1 MKWVVNMSRATDI
14 YDSKLTRKYRI
25 SLLKQHY
32 STIEEFID
40 SGKAENIEEEK
51 LLASVRE
58 ITDYIFMIT
67 REIRTEENNVK
78 W

>member
-1 MKWVVNMSRATDI
+1 MSRAADI

-32 STIEEFID
+32 STIDEWLD

-51 LLASVRE
+51 LSASIRE
-58 ITDYIFMIT
+58 ITDYIFILT
-67 REIRTEENNVK
+67 REIRLEGNNVK
-78 W
+78 Q

>member
-1 MKWVVNMSRATDI
+1 MSRAADI

-25 SLLKQHY
+25 KLLKKHY
-32 STIEEFID
+32 STIEEWLD
-40 SGKAENIEEEK
+40 SGKSKDIEEEK

>member
-1 MKWVVNMSRATDI
+1 MSRATDI

-32 STIEEFID
+32 STIDEWLD
-40 SGKAENIEEEK
+40 NGKAKNIEEEK
-51 LLASVRE
+51 LSASVRE
-58 ITDYIFMIT
+58 IIDYIFMLT
-67 REIRTEENNVK
+67 REIRLEGNNVK

>member
-1 MKWVVNMSRATDI
+1 MSRATDI

-32 STIEEFID
+32 STIDEWLD
-40 SGKAENIEEEK
+40 SDKAENIEEEK
-51 LLASVRE
+51 LSASIRE
-58 ITDYIFMIT
+58 ITDYIFMLT
-67 REIRTEENNVK
+67 REIRLERNNVK

>member
-1 MKWVVNMSRATDI
+1 MSRATDI

-40 SGKAENIEEEK
+40 NGKAENIEKEK
-51 LLASVRE
+51 LSASIRE
-58 ITDYIFMIT
+58 ITDYIFMLT
-67 REIRTEENNVK
+67 REIRLEGNNVK

>member
-1 MKWVVNMSRATDI
+1 MSRAADI

-51 LLASVRE
+51 LSASIKE
-58 ITDYIFMIT
+58 ITDYIFMLT
-67 REIRTEENNVK
+67 REIRLEGNNVK
-78 W
+78 Q

>member
-1 MKWVVNMSRATDI
+1 MSRATDI
-14 YDSKLTRKYRI
+14 YDSNLTRKYRI

-32 STIEEFID
+32 STIDEWLN
-40 SGKAENIEEEK
+40 SGKAEDIEKEK

-58 ITDYIFMIT
+58 ITDYIFMLT
-67 REIRTEENNVK
+67 REIRLEGNNAK

>member
-1 MKWVVNMSRATDI
+1 MSRATDI

-32 STIEEFID
+32 SIID
-40 SGKAENIEEEK
+40 EWLNSGKAEDIEKEK

-58 ITDYIFMIT
+58 ITDYIFMLT
-67 REIRTEENNVK
+67 REIRLEGNNVK
-78 W
+78 Q

>member
-1 MKWVVNMSRATDI
+1 MSRAADI
-14 YDSKLTRKYRI
+14 YDSKLTRKYRV

-32 STIEEFID
+32 STIDEFID
-40 SGKAENIEEEK
+40 SGKAEDIEKEK

-58 ITDYIFMIT
+58 ITEYIFMLT

>member
-1 MKWVVNMSRATDI
+1 MSRATDI

-32 STIEEFID
+32 YTIDEWFN
-40 SGKAENIEEEK
+40 SGEAEDIEKEK

-58 ITDYIFMIT
+58 ITDYIFMLT
-67 REIRTEENNVK
+67 REIRLEGNNAK
-78 W
+78 R